1 MIDLQVGRELMW
13 TSVCES
19 ATRVQ
24 WVGVSPSSR
33 MYCVQWVAVPAL
45 DGLLAI
51 SSKWVVERPPLQQ
64 ALRPCYGDH
73 ISNICVER
81 TTKLF
86 AGTHVEIVAH
96 SHGRSHPVV
105 TVRI

>member
-1 MIDLQVGRELMW
+1 M
-13 TSVCES
+13 
-19 ATRVQ
+19 Q

-73 ISNICVER
+73 SSTFVCVGLSSKIRGIIEGGPPEGLVQCFN
-81 TTKLF
+81 TLF
-86 AGTHVEIVAH
+86 ADKIEKTNAAALEAKCRLGW
-96 SHGRSHPVV
+96 
-105 TVRI
+105 

>member
-45 DGLLAI
+45 DCLLAI

-73 ISNICVER
+73 ISTFVLSAQRSCSLAHML
-81 TTKLF
+81 KLS
-86 AGTHVEIVAH
+86 HIVM
-96 SHGRSHPVV
+96 GVV
-105 TVRI
+105 TQW